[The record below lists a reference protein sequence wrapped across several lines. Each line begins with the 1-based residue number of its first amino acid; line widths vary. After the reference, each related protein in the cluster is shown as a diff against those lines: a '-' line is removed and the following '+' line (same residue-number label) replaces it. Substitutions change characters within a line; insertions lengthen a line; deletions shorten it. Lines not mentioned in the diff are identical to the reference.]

1 MFDRHWFGDLALAIL
16 LTLPLVGLARS
27 YSPSNHQSVQAAAVS
42 SSADRL
48 PSGRIS
54 LLG

>member
-1 MFDRHWFGDLALAIL
+1 MYDRHWFGDLALAVL

-27 YSPSNHQSVQAAAVS
+27 YAPPNHQSIQAVAVS
-42 SSADRL
+42 ASADRL
-48 PSGRIS
+48 PSGRIG

>member
-27 YSPSNHQSVQAAAVS
+27 YSPSNHQSVQAAAAS